1 MVLLRKKYAVL
12 LKLSAYLETQLM
24 TSIIFFPPCVLTH
37 EMSNLALATCLFCT
51 GRRRGGI
58 GGVSH
63 DAANF
68 SM

>member
-1 MVLLRKKYAVL
+1 MDLLRKKYAVL
-12 LKLSAYLETQLM
+12 LKLSAYLETQVM
-24 TSIIFFPPCVLTH
+24 TSIIFPPCVLTH
-37 EMSNLALATCLFCT
+37 EMSNLALATWLFFT

-63 DAANF
+63 DAANL